1 MKKSI
6 ALLIIIILI
15 SLLYIIQLKD
25 EIHSLSSD
33 SFIIGSYISEASE
46 NTNSHYLVFDKGNKF
61 YRYKQFELLDEGTYL
76 NYDDDIYLLEG
87 LNDKNW
93 LIKNDDTIYF
103 FDDQRNEINSFTK
116 IKDVPLFINLKR

>member
-6 ALLIIIILI
+6 AVLIVIILI

-25 EIHSLSSD
+25 EIHSLSRD
-33 SFIIGSYISEASE
+33 GFIIGSYISEASE

-76 NYDDDIYLLEG
+76 DYDDNVYLLEG
-87 LNDKNW
+87 LNGNNW
-93 LIKNDDTIYF
+93 LTKNDDTIYF
-103 FDDQRNEINSFTK
+103 FDHQRNDLNSFTK
-116 IKDVPLFINLKR
+116 INDVPLFINLKR